1 MLFCAADNLTVIGM
15 QRQMFSMLFMSG
27 NGDDNRSIFTEG
39 LNLGPPE
46 FSELSGSYI
55 LRTEPVLTS
64 FGGIISVAFGP
75 RY

>member
-1 MLFCAADNLTVIGM
+1 
-15 QRQMFSMLFMSG
+15 MLFMSG